1 MKMKKVMALCLT
13 AVVGMGV
20 LSGCGSTK
28 SEFRQYAKCAEVK
41 DYDGI
46 EYVPTSREVTQDQID
61 EKINSFCTDNNV
73 ETKDYDSVIK
83 DGDDVNINYVETING
98 EEKAKN
104 DDEAGTSIVMGKDAL
119 APGLDEQ
126 MIGLKPGVQKTFTI
140 TYPDDY
146 SDTTVAGME
155 AKFDVTINYIKIT
168 TTPEYTDDLVKS
180 ATDGKYTTTADYT
193 KYLTDELQK
202 DADKS
207 ADNTDRANV
216 LKAIKEKTTFTK
228 YPEGEIDA
236 YVKSVMD
243 NIESSASQY
252 GIGVPTFLQ
261 YFYGYTDEASF
272 VSYLQS
278 TVESVMQEKIV
289 VSSIALEKDLVAND
303 KETDAYKQKLMD
315 DNEVDEDTINSKY
328 SASDLKFY
336 ATEEKVLDYLMGA
349 AVQVDSTEASSE
361 DASEASSEDAS
372 EDGST
377 EAEST
382 ESTTESASEA
392 E

>member
-1 MKMKKVMALCLT
+1 
-13 AVVGMGV
+13 
-20 LSGCGSTK
+20 
-28 SEFRQYAKCAEVK
+28 
-41 DYDGI
+41 
-46 EYVPTSREVTQDQID
+46 
-61 EKINSFCTDNNV
+61 
-73 ETKDYDSVIK
+73 
-83 DGDDVNINYVETING
+83 
-98 EEKAKN
+98 
-104 DDEAGTSIVMGKDAL
+104 
-119 APGLDEQ
+119 
-126 MIGLKPGVQKTFTI
+126 
-140 TYPDDY
+140 
-146 SDTTVAGME
+146 
-155 AKFDVTINYIKIT
+155 
-168 TTPEYTDDLVKS
+168 
-180 ATDGKYTTTADYT
+180 
-193 KYLTDELQK
+193 
-202 DADKS
+202 
-207 ADNTDRANV
+207 
-216 LKAIKEKTTFTK
+216 
-228 YPEGEIDA
+228 
-236 YVKSVMD
+236 MD

-252 GIGVPTFLQ
+252 GIGVQTFLQ

-336 ATEEKVLDYLMGA
+336 ATEEKVLDYLMGT
-349 AVQVDSTEASSE
+349 AVQVDST
-361 DASEASSEDAS
+361 EASSEDAS

>member
-1 MKMKKVMALCLT
+1 M
-13 AVVGMGV
+13 
-20 LSGCGSTK
+20 
-28 SEFRQYAKCAEVK
+28 
-41 DYDGI
+41 
-46 EYVPTSREVTQDQID
+46 
-61 EKINSFCTDNNV
+61 
-73 ETKDYDSVIK
+73 
-83 DGDDVNINYVETING
+83 
-98 EEKAKN
+98 
-104 DDEAGTSIVMGKDAL
+104 
-119 APGLDEQ
+119 
-126 MIGLKPGVQKTFTI
+126 
-140 TYPDDY
+140 
-146 SDTTVAGME
+146 
-155 AKFDVTINYIKIT
+155 
-168 TTPEYTDDLVKS
+168 
-180 ATDGKYTTTADYT
+180 
-193 KYLTDELQK
+193 
-202 DADKS
+202 
-207 ADNTDRANV
+207 

-336 ATEEKVLDYLMGA
+336 ATEEKVLDYLMGT

>member
-1 MKMKKVMALCLT
+1 
-13 AVVGMGV
+13 
-20 LSGCGSTK
+20 
-28 SEFRQYAKCAEVK
+28 
-41 DYDGI
+41 
-46 EYVPTSREVTQDQID
+46 
-61 EKINSFCTDNNV
+61 
-73 ETKDYDSVIK
+73 
-83 DGDDVNINYVETING
+83 
-98 EEKAKN
+98 
-104 DDEAGTSIVMGKDAL
+104 
-119 APGLDEQ
+119 
-126 MIGLKPGVQKTFTI
+126 MIGLKPGTGKKITI

-155 AKFDVTINYIKIT
+155 AVFDIKINYIKIT

-180 ATDGKYTTTADYT
+180 ATDCKYTTTEDYT

-202 DADKS
+202 DTDKS

-228 YPEGEIDA
+228 YPEGEIDS
-236 YVKSVMD
+236 YVQSVMD

-261 YFYGYTDEASF
+261 YFYGYTDE
-272 VSYLQS
+272 
-278 TVESVMQEKIV
+278 SVMQEKIV
-289 VSSIALEKDLVAND
+289 VSSIALEKNLVAND
-303 KETDAYKQKLMD
+303 KETEAYKQKLMD

-336 ATEEKVLDYLMGA
+336 ATEEKVLDYLMGT
-349 AVQVDSTEASSE
+349 AVQVDST
-361 DASEASSEDAS
+361 EASSEDAS

-382 ESTTESASEA
+382 ESTTEAASEA

>member
-1 MKMKKVMALCLT
+1 MKMKKVMTLCLAT
-13 AVVGMGV
+13 VVGMGV

-28 SEFRQYAKCAEVK
+28 SEFKQYAKCAEVS
-41 DYDGI
+41 DYDGV
-46 EYVPTSREVTQDQID
+46 EYVPASREVTQDKID
-61 EKINSFCTDNNV
+61 EKIDSFCTDNNI
-73 ETKDYDSVIK
+73 ETKDYDSAIK
-83 DGDDVNINYVETING
+83 DGDDVNVNYVETING
-98 EEKAKN
+98 QEKNKN
-104 DDEAGTSIVMGKDAL
+104 DDEAGTSVVIGKDAL
-119 APGLDEQ
+119 APGLDDQ
-126 MIGLKPGVQKTFTI
+126 MIGLKPGTEKKITI

-155 AKFDVTINYIKIT
+155 AVFDIKINYIKIT

-180 ATDGKYTTTADYT
+180 ATDGKYTTTEDYT

-202 DADKS
+202 DTDKTADS
-207 ADNTDRANV
+207 TDRANV
-216 LKAIKEKTTFTK
+216 LKAIKEKTTFNQ
-228 YPEGEIDA
+228 YPEGEIDS

-261 YFYGYTDEASF
+261 YFYGYTDESAF

-289 VSSIALEKDLVAND
+289 VSSIALEKNLVAND
-303 KETDAYKQKLMD
+303 KETEAYKQKLMD

-336 ATEEKVLDYLMGA
+336 ATEEKVLDYLMGT
-349 AVQVDSTEASSE
+349 AVQVEST
-361 DASEASSEDAS
+361 EASSEDAS

-382 ESTTESASEA
+382 ESTTEAASEA

>member
-180 ATDGKYTTTADYT
+180 DYT

-336 ATEEKVLDYLMGA
+336 ATEEKVLDYLMGT
-349 AVQVDSTEASSE
+349 AVQVDST
-361 DASEASSEDAS
+361 EASSEDAS

>member
-180 ATDGKYTTTADYT
+180 ATDYT

-202 DADKS
+202 DTDKS
-207 ADNTDRANV
+207 ADSTDRANV

-252 GIGVPTFLQ
+252 GIGVQTFLQ

-336 ATEEKVLDYLMGA
+336 ATEEKVLDYLMGT

-361 DASEASSEDAS
+361 DASEDAS

-382 ESTTESASEA
+382 ESTTETASEA

>member
-1 MKMKKVMALCLT
+1 MKKRVLVALLATALT
-13 AVVGMGV
+13 VSVI
-20 LSGCGSTK
+20 SGCGSTK

-146 SDTTVAGME
+146 SDTTIAGME

-180 ATDGKYTTTADYT
+180 ATDGKYTTTEDYT

-202 DADKS
+202 DTDKS
-207 ADNTDRANV
+207 ADSTDRANV

-252 GIGVPTFLQ
+252 GIGVQTFLQ

-336 ATEEKVLDYLMGA
+336 ATEEKVLDYLMGT

-361 DASEASSEDAS
+361 DSS

-382 ESTTESASEA
+382 GATTEATTETTSEA